1 MMARMFDIAPQ
12 LESALQTASE
22 RLRARATVAARS
34 ETNAGAPVSNRTMAS
49 LAQAAIF
56 TETLLS
62 AVRARL
68 QEIKLVTK

>member
-1 MMARMFDIAPQ
+1 MMARMFEIAPQ
-12 LESALQTASE
+12 LERALQKASE
-22 RLRARATVAARS
+22 RLHAGAAVAARA

-62 AVRARL
+62 AVRSRL

>member
-1 MMARMFDIAPQ
+1 MFEIAPR
-12 LESALQTASE
+12 LEAALRNAAD
-22 RLRARATVAARS
+22 RLRYHASIVQRA
-34 ETNAGAPVSNRTMAS
+34 ETSAGAPTSNRTMAS

-62 AVRARL
+62 AVRSRL